1 MHRMHH
7 GPQTASGP
15 ETTGATIHWVPQ
27 YDIFASLMGLG
38 VNGSNSRMIIE
49 MSKIKP
55 GDKILDVGCGTGDLT
70 LTAKKY
76 AGASG
81 SAYGIDPSPEGID
94 IARKKAR
101 RSGAEVVF
109 EVGLIEKIAY
119 PDAAFDV
126 VIRRLVIHHL
136 PDDLKRQ
143 GFREIYR
150 VLKPGG
156 LVFIADFKPPSNPIL
171 AHVALALVGHRMMMQ
186 SNVWGIPPMLTE
198 TGFVEVAS
206 GPTRSVFLAFVS
218 GKKPTV

>member
-7 GPQTASGP
+7 GPQTKSGP

-94 IARKKAR
+94 IARKKAKH
-101 RSGAEVVF
+101 SGAHTHTDDAPVANHRHG
-109 EVGLIEKIAY
+109 VGQWRSAC
-119 PDAAFDV
+119 AV
-126 VIRRLVIHHL
+126 N
-136 PDDLKRQ
+136 Q
-143 GFREIYR
+143 
-150 VLKPGG
+150 
-156 LVFIADFKPPSNPIL
+156 
-171 AHVALALVGHRMMMQ
+171 
-186 SNVWGIPPMLTE
+186 
-198 TGFVEVAS
+198 
-206 GPTRSVFLAFVS
+206 RSVDQRQRLCVIGCGQS
-218 GKKPTV
+218 GCSTSRHRRWRHGGR